1 MFPTWN
7 LRALPPSFLLQVL
20 ITVQIPFA
28 TATCSQELA
37 LVGYPSCASLYF
49 SICDKY
55 CPSVLSDATCTCRTS
70 AYIQDAFACLKKA
83 CSRSDLLSIASTV
96 EPICKSY
103 GYDISQYITISSSS
117 ADTSPISTPP
127 SASSG
132 ASTAAA
138 NPSGGSGGRGGGGVP
153 VGTVV
158 GIALGIGLPLVIAIG
173 VILYC
178 MRRRKRR
185 SAQSS
190 AVEQVPLKQEGT
202 FQAPLPPQPQSQPQP
217 QPLPVYTPPIQ
228 YQEMGTVQGAGWHAH
243 APTEIEGKALGN
255 APGWRAPHEMDDW
268 NLTTGVLR
276 VYVTIR
282 YASVRF
288 PLSKCAHHPPAHC
301 RKEDGFSMMLR
312 RASISAKNDVRSLEG
327 SLTGM

>member
-1 MFPTWN
+1 MFPIWN
-7 LRALPPSFLLQVL
+7 LRALPPSFLLQLL

-37 LVGYPSCASLYF
+37 LVGYPSCANLCF

-55 CPSVLSDATCTCRTS
+55 CPSGLSDATCTCRTS

-83 CSRSDLLSIASTV
+83 CSRSDLLSITSISELA
-96 EPICKSY
+96 CKHY

-117 ADTSPISTPP
+117 ADTSPTSAPP

-138 NPSGGSGGRGGGGVP
+138 NSSGGSGGGGGGDVP

-158 GIALGIGLPLVIAIG
+158 GIAVGIGLPLVIAIG

-178 MRRRKRR
+178 MRRQKQR

-190 AVEQVPLKQEGT
+190 TVKQAPLKQEGT
-202 FQAPLPPQPQSQPQP
+202 FQAQPQSQPQP
-217 QPLPVYTPPIQ
+217 QPQPLSVYTPPIQ
-228 YQEMGTVQGAGWHAH
+228 YQEMGTAQGAGWHAH
-243 APTEIEGKALGN
+243 APTEIEGKTPGN
-255 APGWRAPHEMDDW
+255 TPGWRAPHEM
-268 NLTTGVLR
+268 G
-276 VYVTIR
+276 
-282 YASVRF
+282 
-288 PLSKCAHHPPAHC
+288 
-301 RKEDGFSMMLR
+301 
-312 RASISAKNDVRSLEG
+312 
-327 SLTGM
+327 

>member
-1 MFPTWN
+1 MFPIWH

-28 TATCSQELA
+28 TATCSQDLA
-37 LVGYPSCASLYF
+37 LVGYPSCATLCF

-55 CPSVLSDATCTCRTS
+55 CPSALSDVTCTCRTS
-70 AYIQDAFACLKKA
+70 AYVQDSFACLKKA
-83 CSRSDLLSIASTV
+83 CSISDILSILSTV
-96 EPICKSY
+96 ELICESY

-117 ADTSPISTPP
+117 ADVPPISTPL

-138 NPSGGSGGRGGGGVP
+138 NSSGGSGGGGGGGVP

-158 GIALGIGLPLVIAIG
+158 GIALGVGLPLVIAIG

-190 AVEQVPLKQEGT
+190 AVEQAPLKQEGT
-202 FQAPLPPQPQSQPQP
+202 FQAPLAPQSQPQP

-228 YQEMGTVQGAGWHAH
+228 HQEMGTAQGAGWHAH
-243 APTEIEGKALGN
+243 APTEIEGNAPGN
-255 APGWRAPHEMDDW
+255 APGWRAPHEM
-268 NLTTGVLR
+268 G
-276 VYVTIR
+276 
-282 YASVRF
+282 
-288 PLSKCAHHPPAHC
+288 
-301 RKEDGFSMMLR
+301 
-312 RASISAKNDVRSLEG
+312 
-327 SLTGM
+327 